1 MLAALLASA
10 LLVPTPQAVYRA
22 LLAQPFPRS
31 ELPARFAPARVSKL
45 APPQSLHAVGGVR
58 VALAG
63 DAAIRYVV
71 FPAQAKAVA
80 HWQAWVTARVGG
92 EAYEENGLMPGS
104 LLPTPRRMLVG
115 MPAGRSLQNQVA
127 FVAGT
132 VFVEVIVAE
141 RAGMP
146 QHDKV
151 ATIAL
156 ARAANA
162 HLRSVAR

>member
-31 ELPARFAPARVSKL
+31 ELPARFAPARVSKQ
-45 APPQSLHAVGGVR
+45 APPGSLHAVGGVR

-63 DAAIRYVV
+63 GGEIRYVV
-71 FPAQAKAVA
+71 FPAHAKAVA
-80 HWQAWVTARVGG
+80 RWQTWVSERVGG
-92 EAYEENGLMPGS
+92 EAYAENGLMLGS
-104 LLPTPRRMLVG
+104 LLPTPRMMLLG

-127 FVAGT
+127 FVART
-132 VFVEVIVAE
+132 VFVEVVVNE
-141 RAGMP
+141 RAGTA

-151 ATIAL
+151 ATIEL
-156 ARAANA
+156 GRAANA
-162 HLRSVAR
+162 HLRSVR

>member
-31 ELPARFAPARVSKL
+31 ELPARFAPARVSRQV
-45 APPQSLHAVGGVR
+45 PPKSLHATGGVR

-63 DAAIRYVV
+63 GGEIRYVV
-71 FPAQAKAVA
+71 FPARAKAVA

-92 EAYEENGLMPGS
+92 EAYEENGVMPGS
-104 LLPTPRRMLVG
+104 LLPTPRMMLVG
-115 MPAGRSLQNQVA
+115 MPASRSLQNQVA

-146 QHDKV
+146 HHDKV
-151 ATIAL
+151 ATVAL

-162 HLRSVAR
+162 HLRVAVR

>member
-22 LLAQPFPRS
+22 LLAKPFPRS
-31 ELPARFAPARVSKL
+31 ELPARFAPARVSKQ
-45 APPQSLHAVGGVR
+45 APPGSLHAVGGVR

-63 DAAIRYVV
+63 GGEIRDVV
-71 FPAQAKAVA
+71 FPARARAVA
-80 HWQAWVTARVGG
+80 HWQTWVSERVGG
-92 EAYEENGLMPGS
+92 EAYAENGLMLGS
-104 LLPTPRRMLVG
+104 LLPTPRMALLG
-115 MPAGRSLQNQVA
+115 MPSGRALQNQVA
-127 FVAGT
+127 FVTGP
-132 VFVEVIVAE
+132 VFVEVVVNE
-141 RAGMP
+141 RAAMP

-151 ATIAL
+151 ATVAL

>member
-22 LLAQPFPRS
+22 LLARPFPRS

-45 APPQSLHAVGGVR
+45 ALPQSLHAVGGVR
-58 VALAG
+58 VSLAG
-63 DAAIRYVV
+63 GGDVRYVV
-71 FPAQAKAVA
+71 FPAPAKAVA
-80 HWQAWVTARVGG
+80 HWQTWVSERVGG
-92 EAYEENGLMPGS
+92 EAYAENGLMPGS
-104 LLPTPRRMLVG
+104 LLPTPRMMLLG

-132 VFVEVIVAE
+132 VVVEVAVTE

-162 HLRSVAR
+162 HLRSVR